1 MKDLWEYRR
10 QSHKKVDFEDKTYN
24 KIQDLC
30 FELFGPHE
38 VVPCLEHYC
47 IYIIDCHVRLTL
59 HFSGN
64 ETKVY
69 VDTYVDINRL
79 QCTYLDWCVENKV
92 KVNPKVSQFFWDNKP
107 IFRVFDYEEME
118 KYLRFKLQEIELIKS
133 IEG

>member
-1 MKDLWEYRR
+1 MKDLWEYRMKA
-10 QSHKKVDFEDKTYN
+10 HKKVDFEDKTYN

-47 IYIIDCHVRLTL
+47 IYIIHYLAPLTL

-79 QCTYLDWCVENKV
+79 QCTYHDWCIENKV
-92 KVNPKVSQFFWDNKP
+92 KVNPKVSQFFYDNRP
-107 IFRVFDYEEME
+107 IFRVFGYEEME
-118 KYLRFKLQEIELIKS
+118 KYLRFKLQEIELIKK